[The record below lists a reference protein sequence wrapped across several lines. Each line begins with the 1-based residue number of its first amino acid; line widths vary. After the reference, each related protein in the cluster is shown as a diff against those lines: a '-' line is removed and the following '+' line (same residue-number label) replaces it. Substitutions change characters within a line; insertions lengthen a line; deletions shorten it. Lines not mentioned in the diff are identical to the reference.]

1 MAGGRGNAITRYI
14 DAHTELNDDPFPD
27 SYDPAFLDH
36 VLRHG
41 GFNWILDRFSTS
53 VRDRLEEFIESAR
66 TLAKDDHGRDLVLLY
81 HLGLVASHL
90 VQLPAHSILPPLGA
104 AEDSVAV
111 GLKSALHAEG
121 DGDANIELRQMFR
134 FLGGKFVDQAEHS
147 YEVVS
152 GAPPD
157 SHVERWEWFCSQV
170 RQGRK
175 RSEELWPIIIDPPQ

>member
-1 MAGGRGNAITRYI
+1 M
-14 DAHTELNDDPFPD
+14 
-27 SYDPAFLDH
+27 
-36 VLRHG
+36 
-41 GFNWILDRFSTS
+41 NWILDRFSTAI
-53 VRDRLEEFIESAR
+53 RDRLEEYIEKSR
-66 TLAKDDHGRDLVLLY
+66 TLAQDDNGRDLVLLY

-90 VQLPAHSILPPLGA
+90 VQLPSHSILPPLGA

-111 GLKSALHAEG
+111 ALKSALHAEG

-134 FLGGKFVDQAEHS
+134 FLGGNFVDEARHT

-157 SHVERWEWFCSQV
+157 THVGRWEWFCSQV